1 MTRTNGGFWADF
13 RKFVFRGNVI
23 DLAVAVIIG
32 SAFNKIVE
40 SLVGDIITP
49 ALLQPALTAVGADDI
64 SKLSAN
70 GIKYGVFL
78 ATVINF
84 LVIALVIFLIIRAFE
99 KAKNR
104 LTRTRQT
111 AIAEEAP
118 VLDAAIVAQERTAA
132 ALDRLSRA
140 LETRNL

>member
-13 RKFVFRGNVI
+13 RKFIFRGNVI

-104 LTRTRQT
+104 LTRREV
-111 AIAEEAP
+111 IAEEAP